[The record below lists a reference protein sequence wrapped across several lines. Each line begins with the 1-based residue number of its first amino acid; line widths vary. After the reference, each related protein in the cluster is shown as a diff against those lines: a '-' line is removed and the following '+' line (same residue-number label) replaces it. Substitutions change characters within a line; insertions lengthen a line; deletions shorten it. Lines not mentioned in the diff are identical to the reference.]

1 MKLIPLTL
9 LFRASFL
16 SSSIIKSKTP
26 SKLPRIYYPQ
36 TVKVNNDFILDLKTI
51 HYLKCV
57 LRIKPGY
64 QFRCFNPTDGE
75 FLCTWLA
82 SDDRLK
88 ETKHACVISQLRPPL
103 SANNNLQF
111 ALYFAPIKNTRLKDM
126 IESCTE
132 LGVRHFIPVVT
143 QNTNSIYNSYENF
156 ASRLI
161 ESAEQSEQLHIP
173 EIHNQITIKQLLATW
188 PISSNKGNR
197 YDMSPIL
204 FVCRERMIDP
214 TTDAL
219 PPSFSQTIER
229 TLYPLYRNH
238 IPPSPSSTIATT
250 TTPAVS
256 VDDKTSPT
264 TSQLIPGNISATC
277 GLFIG
282 PEGGF
287 TQDEFTMMSTYSFVK
302 FVSLGSSV
310 LRAET
315 AAVAAVS
322 ILTDKLYELSTTKT
336 YTTPRATT
344 AYRKKTLLKA
354 SAPPR
359 AATTK
364 TTVLKP
370 NRTHTKPAVISPHT
384 SSKDTSRRVTTGAQ
398 QQPTT
403 TDLKEPKQRVSSGI
417 LRRWKRPS

>member
-1 MKLIPLTL
+1 MKLLPLTL

-16 SSSIIKSKTP
+16 SSYIIKPKAP

-36 TVKVNNDFILDLKTI
+36 TVKVNNDLILDLKTI

-82 SDDRLK
+82 SDDRSK
-88 ETKHACVISQLRPPL
+88 ETKQASVISQLRPPL
-103 SANNNLQF
+103 SANNIQQF
-111 ALYFAPIKNTRLKDM
+111 VLYFAPIKNTRLKDM
-126 IESCTE
+126 TESCTE

-173 EIHNQITIKQLLATW
+173 EIHNQISIKQLLATW

-197 YDMSPIL
+197 YDSSPIL

-214 TTDAL
+214 TTGAF
-219 PPSFSQTIER
+219 PPSFSHTIEK
-229 TLYPLYRNH
+229 TLYPLYQSG
-238 IPPSPSSTIATT
+238 IPPSPTT
-250 TTPAVS
+250 TTTTATTAMI
-256 VDDKTSPT
+256 DDKASPT
-264 TSQLIPGNISATC
+264 TTSQSIPGDISACC

-287 TQDEFTMMSTYSFVK
+287 TEDEFTMMSTYSFVK

-322 ILTDKLYELSTTKT
+322 ILTDKLHELSTTKS
-336 YTTPRATT
+336 YTTPRATS

-359 AATTK
+359 AATATK
-364 TTVLKP
+364 TTLLKP
-370 NRTHTKPAVISPHT
+370 MRTHTKPATIPPT
-384 SSKDTSRRVTTGAQ
+384 YKNATKRVKTGAQ

-417 LRRWKRPS
+417 LRRWTRPS